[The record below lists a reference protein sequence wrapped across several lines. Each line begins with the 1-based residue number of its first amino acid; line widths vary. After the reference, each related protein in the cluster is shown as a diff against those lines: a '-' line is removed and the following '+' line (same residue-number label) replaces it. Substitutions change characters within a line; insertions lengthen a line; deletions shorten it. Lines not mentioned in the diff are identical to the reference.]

1 MDATV
6 LLTGPE
12 AVGIIRDVVVVAF
25 LVFAFLALAVFVVLA
40 LLLYRRLAALL
51 KALTTTVEHGDRV
64 LDDIG
69 GIAATVRA
77 GGALPGAIARSAAG
91 ALAALVSGLL
101 RRRRRPRDERDDDG
115 RA

>member
-1 MDATV
+1 M

-25 LVFAFLALAVFVVLA
+25 LVIAFLALAVFVVLA

-51 KALTTTVEHGDRV
+51 TALTATVEHGDRV

-69 GIAATVRA
+69 GIASAVRA
-77 GGALPGAIARSAAG
+77 GGALPGVIARSAAG
-91 ALAALVSGLL
+91 ALGALVSGLL
-101 RRRRRPRDERDDDG
+101 RRRRRSRGERE
-115 RA
+115 